1 MKHPTIYQLNT
12 RVLLRERGMALGRPA
27 TLDDFSDAFLD
38 GIAELGFEWVWLL
51 GVWQT
56 GPAGRAISLA
66 DAGLRTELRNEL
78 PDLRDDDITGSPFA
92 IRAYETNRDFGGDR
106 ALAQVRERLARRKL
120 RLLLDFVPNHTAPDH
135 AWVDRHPE
143 YYVHGSEED
152 LAREPQNYV
161 RVKPDG
167 GVPTS
172 YPMILAHGRDP
183 YFDGWRD
190 TLQLNYR
197 HGGFREA
204 QIAQLGAVAD
214 RCDAVRC
221 DMAMLLEPEIIARTW
236 GDRALPSDGS
246 PPKDN
251 PFWPEA
257 IGGIRRR
264 HPDFLFVA
272 EVYWDM
278 EWQLQQHG
286 FDYTY
291 DKRLYDRL
299 LAGAAGPVRGHLQAD
314 AGFQDRSL
322 RFLENHDEPRAAAA
336 FPGEQHQA
344 AAVVTFM
351 VPGMRFFHEGQLDGR
366 KVHVSMHVGRR
377 PDEPVDEDLRAF
389 YGRLLQAL
397 QRPEAHDGAWQLLT
411 CGPAWAAN
419 PTHEQFI
426 ASVWTTGDRRLLS
439 VVNYGPTQGQCYVPL
454 PVPGLAGR
462 MFTLVDLL
470 SETEYRRAGDELAGQ
485 GLYLDMPAWGRQIFD
500 LRLG

>member
-1 MKHPTIYQLNT
+1 MKHPLLYQLNT
-12 RVLLRERGMALGRPA
+12 RVLLYDQGVSLGRPA

-38 GIAELGFEWVWLL
+38 AIAARGFEWVWLL

-56 GPAGRAISLA
+56 GPAGRAISRA
-66 DAGLRTELRNEL
+66 DPLLRASLKSEL

-92 IRAYETNRDFGGDR
+92 IRAYETHRDFGGDR
-106 ALAQVRERLARRKL
+106 ALARLRDRLARRNL
-120 RLLLDFVPNHTAPDH
+120 RLLLDFVPNHTATDH
-135 AWVDRHPE
+135 PWVDEHPE
-143 YYVHGSEED
+143 YYVHGSEDD
-152 LAREPQNYV
+152 LTRQPFNYV
-161 RVKPDG
+161 SLRSKRG
-167 GVPTS
+167 SQT
-172 YPMILAHGRDP
+172 ILAHGRDP

-257 IGGIRRR
+257 IAAIRRR
-264 HPDFLFVA
+264 HAAFLFVA

-299 LAGAAGPVRGHLQAD
+299 HAGAAGPVRGHLQAD
-314 AGFQDRSL
+314 PAFQDRSL
-322 RFLENHDEPRAAAA
+322 RFMENHDEPRAAAA
-336 FPGEQHQA
+336 FATEQHQA

-351 VPGMRFFHEGQLDGR
+351 VPGLRFFHEGQLEGR

-377 PDEPVDEDLRAF
+377 PAEPVDEMLQAF
-389 YGRLLQAL
+389 YGRLLEVL
-397 QRPEAHDGAWQLLT
+397 QRPEAHEGAWQLLA
-411 CGPAWAAN
+411 CQPAWAGN
-419 PTHEQFI
+419 PTHEQFV
-426 ASVWTTGDRRLLS
+426 ASAWRTDGRRLLA
-439 VVNYGPTQGQCYVPL
+439 VVNYGPSQAQCYVPL
-454 PVPGLAGR
+454 PLPDLAGR

-470 SETEYRRAGDELAGQ
+470 GEAEYRRSGDELAGR
-485 GLYLDMPAWGRQIFD
+485 GLYVDMPAWGRQIFD